1 MVMDTPDGRR
11 KVKVVPR
18 KFNTNK
24 FRYYIGIAYQLFGTV
39 DLWII
44 WCEQEQYAYAL
55 PDNVVKQI
63 WIDSGRR
70 TSQSDQFDFNFHVDT
85 GLVEAPATSL
95 TDYRID
101 LNAGAVEVLV

>member
-1 MVMDTPDGRR
+1 MDTPDGRR

-24 FRYYIGIAYQLFGTV
+24 FRYYIGIAYQLFGTI

-44 WCEQEQYAYAL
+44 WCEREQYAYAL
-55 PDNVVKQI
+55 PDSVMQQI

-70 TSQSDQFDFNFHVDT
+70 TIQSDQFDFNFHVDT
-85 GLVEAPATSL
+85 GLVEDLATSL
-95 TDYRID
+95 TEYRID
-101 LNAGAVEVLV
+101 LNAGAAELLV